1 MAINKGDKFV
11 AKNDMFFMNKGETAV
26 VVETNKYGVLFEFGK
41 NCIFVDM
48 DTFKEN
54 FEKVVE
60 KKPVEKK
67 INSVTAEHVQYIMDN
82 AEYEIC
88 TTFDKCT
95 VVSCK
100 LPNGFVIVESSAC
113 VDAENYDEELGAEIC
128 FSKIVDKV
136 WELEGYKLQN
146 EMYEHEVAKKAKAD
160 DKKIKQ
166 KRKFDEEF
174 KKVEELLASLVYPKT
189 KTNTNTEN
197 CWMNDL
203 DCDDCMDYT
212 CKFNPEN
219 HLRAT

>member
-1 MAINKGDKFV
+1 MVINKGDKFV

-48 DTFKEN
+48 DTFKKN

-146 EMYEHEVAKKAKAD
+146 EMYEHVLKNTKAEGNKRAE
-160 DKKIKQ
+160 Q
-166 KRKFDEEF
+166 KRGLNEEF
-174 KKVEELLASLVYPKT
+174 KKIEKLLASLVYPK
-189 KTNTNTEN
+189 KTNSED

-203 DCDDCMDYT
+203 DCDDCMDYA

>member
-1 MAINKGDKFV
+1 MEINKGDKFV
-11 AKNDMFFMNKGETAV
+11 AKNNMFFMNKGETAV
-26 VVETNKYGVLFEFGK
+26 VVETNKYGVLFDYGK
-41 NCIFVDM
+41 NCIFVDI

-82 AEYEIC
+82 AEYEIF

-128 FSKIVDKV
+128 FGKIVDKV
-136 WELEGYKLQN
+136 WEMEGYKLQN
-146 EMYEHEVAKKAKAD
+146 EMHEYAVKKAKTESN
-160 DKKIKQ
+160 KKIEQ
-166 KRKFDEEF
+166 KRELDEEF
-174 KKVEELLASLVYPKT
+174 KKVEKLLASLIYPSAKT
-189 KTNTNTEN
+189 KTEN
-197 CWMNDL
+197 KC
-203 DCDDCMDYT
+203 CIFST
-212 CKFNPEN
+212 VRVN
-219 HLRAT
+219 HTVSACFIKYPFKGFM